1 MLTIKVKTEVK
12 SLSVIEKNFDLF
24 LILPSV
30 LVLIGLIVG
39 PLIYTFYL
47 SFHQWFISSVT
58 GPKWIGIKNF
68 SRIFSDPHFSYSLK
82 VTAYFTFGGLVL
94 QILVGVGLAQFLN
107 RPFKGRAIV
116 RAILILPMASTP
128 VAISLVW
135 RLMLHPTLGIIN
147 YFLNLVGTGG
157 QPWLTQRE
165 TVIFSLV
172 LIDVWHWTPLIMLIA
187 LAGMTSVDPSL
198 YEAGAI
204 DGASKSQLFWH
215 VTLPLIRPAIVVAA
229 MLRFMDSIK
238 TFDMIYV
245 TTEGGPGT
253 ASRILNL
260 YIFDVGF
267 RYFRMGYA
275 SALVILMTLL
285 IMGTCLLM
293 IKIRR
298 SRT

>member
-215 VTLPLIRPAIVVAA
+215 VTLP
-229 MLRFMDSIK
+229 IK